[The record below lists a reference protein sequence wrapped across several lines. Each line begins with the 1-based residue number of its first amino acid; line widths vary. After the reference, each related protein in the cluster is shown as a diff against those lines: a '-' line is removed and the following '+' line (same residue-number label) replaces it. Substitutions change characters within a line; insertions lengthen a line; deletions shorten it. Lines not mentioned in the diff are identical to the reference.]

1 MVIISVLCAS
11 IFTGVASESYIRI
24 KSKEGESWVVH
35 FSPISM
41 ENVIHFRSETGVFP
55 PDIYV
60 NAFFPLVPE

>member
-11 IFTGVASESYIRI
+11 IFMGVASESYIRI
-24 KSKEGESWVVH
+24 KEGESWVVH